1 MSYGLKQP
9 NLTNMTAAEYLMSM
23 SPRSYNSLAEQGR
36 NGDTILAHINPRE
49 ANLLKN
55 LGGSGSV
62 NPNTGL
68 REFYDAAGPDAM
80 GAGGRGEM
88 AGGPSVSGGDSRNK
102 AMADSE
108 AERARE
114 IARSFEE
121 HKAEVQKAE
130 AEARAKPPGRSFG
143 FFNAL
148 SSGIEGFLSSFLPGF
163 DPDFDGK
170 SYFSQEVREPG
181 LYFGLPYGLGRLGP
195 QVGATPKGFNVSQ
208 GMIADYFSDPDTNVA
223 DDLGDLAADF
233 ATDVSDFNVSDF
245 ATDVAT
251 DVSDFTGRF
260 NPGLALEP
268 GERLAASRPQ
278 VTTPVA
284 DLAREFSEGNRP
296 ASIF

>member
-68 REFYDAAGPDAM
+68 REFYDASGPDAM

-130 AEARAKPPGRSFG
+130 AAARAAPPGRSFG

-148 SSGIEGFLSSFLPGF
+148 SSGIEGLLSSFFPGF

-170 SYFSQEVREPG
+170 SMLSQEVREPG
-181 LYFGLPYGLGRLGP
+181 LYFGLPVVGQYGP
-195 QVGATPKGFNVSQ
+195 QVAATPKGLSVSP
-208 GMIADYFSDPDTNVA
+208 GMVADYLSDPDTNVA
-223 DDLGDLAADF
+223 DDLGDLAGDLVDNVSDF

-245 ATDVAT
+245 TD
-251 DVSDFTGRF
+251 RF
-260 NPGLALEP
+260 DPGPAPGP
-268 GERLAASRPQ
+268 GERLASSRSQ
-278 VTTPVA
+278 VSTPVA
-284 DLAREFSEGNRP
+284 DLAREFSEGYRP
-296 ASIF
+296 VSIF